1 MITACAV
8 HIKTSLDVNREIG
21 KKKEGN
27 TLLKKLFTLMLVFA
41 LVFSLF
47 VGCGDNNTANTNNEN
62 VATENNATENNT
74 TENDT
79 EEATE
84 TETETTEPAEE
95 VVFNWNLGATIETLD
110 PGLNAA
116 VNSGHVINNT
126 FEGLMRE
133 VDGKPVYAMA
143 ESHTVSDDGLT
154 YTFTIRDGVKW
165 SDGQAVTAYDFEYAW
180 NRNTDPATASD
191 YAWIFDEF
199 NYDSCKAL
207 DEKTLEVTL
216 KAPADYF
223 VGLTGFATL
232 MPLRQDAV
240 EAKAD
245 GAWAA
250 DPDVVICN
258 GPFILTEYVP
268 GDRVVL
274 EKNPMYWKAD
284 EVKIDKIVGKM
295 INEGTAALAEYESGG
310 FDFNTTIPP
319 VEVPRLLVEDPTFR
333 IEARPGTYYINL
345 NAHNVEALQDVKV
358 RQALSLVIDRV
369 AITDMLNSGNIPA
382 INFIPPGIKDA
393 NGEEFADKALEYGVD
408 VYDMEGNIA
417 KAKALLAEAGYPNG
431 EGIPTIQYVT
441 NTSEGHLMV
450 AQQMQDAFKTHLGI
464 DLEVASMDWAVF
476 QELRKEHDFEIAR
489 GGWIGDYVDP
499 LTFIGFYIT
508 GSPLNSPE
516 WSNEEFD
523 ALIKNSS
530 QATGQE
536 RYDMLAAAEK
546 VAVEDAWF
554 IPIYNY
560 VDQIHQKDYL
570 KGVERTVL
578 GKFYFGRAYIEK

>member
-1 MITACAV
+1 
-8 HIKTSLDVNREIG
+8 
-21 KKKEGN
+21 
-27 TLLKKLFTLMLVFA
+27 MLVFA
-41 LVFSLF
+41 LVLSLF
-47 VGCGDNNTANTNNEN
+47 VGCGGNNAANEENNAGTNNE
-62 VATENNATENNT
+62 VATENSS
-74 TENDT
+74 T

-84 TETETTEPAEE
+84 TEEETEEEE
-95 VVFNWNLGATIETLD
+95 VMEEMVFNWNLGATIETLD

-143 ESHTVSDDGLT
+143 DSHEVSEDGLV
-154 YTFTIRDGVKW
+154 YSFHIRDGVKW
-165 SDGQAVTAYDFEYAW
+165 SDGKPVTAFDFEYAW

-191 YAWIFDEF
+191 YAWIYDEF
-199 NYDSCKAL
+199 NYESCKAI
-207 DEKTLEVTL
+207 DESTFEVTL
-216 KAPADYF
+216 SAPADYF
-223 VGLTGFATL
+223 VGLTAFATL
-232 MPLRQDAV
+232 MPLRQEAV

-250 DPDVVICN
+250 DPATVICN

-268 GDRVVL
+268 GDRIVL
-274 EKNPMYWKAD
+274 EKNPMYWNTE
-284 EVKIDKIVGKM
+284 EVKIDKIVAKM

-319 VEVPRLLVEDPTFR
+319 AEVPRLLVEDPTFR

-345 NAHNVEALQDVKV
+345 NPNQVPELDDIRV
-358 RQALSLVIDRV
+358 RQAMSLVIDRV

-408 VYDMEGNIA
+408 LYDMENNIA
-417 KAKALLAEAGYPNG
+417 KAKQLMADAGFANG
-431 EGIPTIQYVT
+431 AGFPTIEYVT
-441 NTSEGHLMV
+441 NSSEGHLLV
-450 AQQMQDAFKTHLGI
+450 AQQMQDAFQTHLGI
-464 DLEVASMDWAVF
+464 KMEVSSMEWGVF
-476 QELRKEHDFEIAR
+476 QELRKSHEFDIAR

-516 WSNEEFD
+516 WSNADFD
-523 ALIKNSS
+523 AQIKGSS
-530 QATGQE
+530 AAMGQE

-546 VAVEDAWF
+546 ILVEEAWF

-560 VDQIHQKDYL
+560 VDQIHQQDYL

-578 GKFYFGRAYIEK
+578 GKFYFGRAYVEK

>member
-1 MITACAV
+1 
-8 HIKTSLDVNREIG
+8 
-21 KKKEGN
+21 
-27 TLLKKLFTLMLVFA
+27 LKKLFTMMLVVA

-47 VGCGDNNTANTNNEN
+47 VGCGGNNTANEPANTS
-62 VATENNATENNT
+62 TET
-74 TENDT
+74 TEEETTEEETTEEETT

-84 TETETTEPAEE
+84 PMDEE
-95 VVFNWNLGATIETLD
+95 MVFNWNLGATIETLD

-116 VNSGHVINNT
+116 VNSGHVVNNT

-143 ESHTVSDDGLT
+143 DSHEVSEDGLV
-154 YTFTIRDGVKW
+154 YTFHIRDGVKW
-165 SDGQAVTAYDFEYAW
+165 SDGKPVTAFDFEYAW

-199 NYDSCKAL
+199 NYDSCKAI
-207 DEKTLEVTL
+207 DESTFEVTL

-245 GAWAA
+245 GAWAS
-250 DPDVVICN
+250 DPSTVICN

-268 GDRVVL
+268 GDRIVL
-274 EKNPMYWKAD
+274 EKNPMYWMAE
-284 EVKIDKIVGKM
+284 EVQIDKIVAKM
-295 INEGTAALAEYESGG
+295 VNEGTAALAEYESGG
-310 FDFNTTIPP
+310 FDFNTTLPP
-319 VEVPRLLVEDPTFR
+319 AEIPRLLVEDPTFR

-345 NAHNVEALQDVKV
+345 NAHKLTELQDIRV

-393 NGEEFADKALEYGVD
+393 NGEEFADKALEFGVD
-408 VYDMEGNIA
+408 IYDMDANIA
-417 KAKALLAEAGYPNG
+417 KAKELMAEAGFANG
-431 EGIPTIQYVT
+431 EGFPTIEYVT
-441 NTSEGHLMV
+441 NSSEGHLLV

-464 DLEVASMDWAVF
+464 DMEVSSMEWGVF
-476 QELRKEHDFEIAR
+476 QELRKSHEFQIAR

-523 ALIKNSS
+523 MLIKDS
-530 QATGQE
+530 AFAKGQD

-546 VAVEDAWF
+546 VLVEEAWF

-560 VDQIHQKDYL
+560 VDQIHQADHLKD
-570 KGVERTVL
+570 VERTVL

>member
-1 MITACAV
+1 M
-8 HIKTSLDVNREIG
+8 
-21 KKKEGN
+21 
-27 TLLKKLFTLMLVFA
+27 LKKLFTLMLVFA
-41 LVFSLF
+41 LVLSLF
-47 VGCGDNNTANTNNEN
+47 VGCGGNNNNANDNAAANT
-62 VATENNATENNT
+62 TNNAAT
-74 TENDT
+74 TDNSSSE

-84 TETETTEPAEE
+84 EEATEEETMEE
-95 VVFNWNLGATIETLD
+95 MVFNWNLGATIETLD

-143 ESHTVSDDGLT
+143 DSHTVSEDGLV
-154 YTFTIRDGVKW
+154 YNFHIRDGVKW
-165 SDGQAVTAYDFEYAW
+165 SDGKPVTAFDFEYTW

-199 NYDSCKAL
+199 NYESCKAI
-207 DEKTLEVTL
+207 DESTFEVTL
-216 KAPADYF
+216 SAPADYF

-245 GAWAA
+245 GAWAS
-250 DPDVVICN
+250 DPATVICN
-258 GPFILTEYVP
+258 GPYILTEYVP
-268 GDRVVL
+268 GDRIVL
-274 EKNPMYWKAD
+274 EKNPMYWQAD
-284 EVKIDKIVGKM
+284 EVKIDKIVAKM

-319 VEVPRLLVEDPTFR
+319 AEVPRLLVEDPTFR

-345 NAHNVEALQDVKV
+345 NAHQLPELQDVRV
-358 RQALSLVIDRV
+358 RQAMSLVIDRV

-408 VYDMEGNIA
+408 IYDMDANIA
-417 KAKALLAEAGYPNG
+417 KAKQLMTEAGFPNG
-431 EGIPTIQYVT
+431 EGFPVVEYVT
-441 NTSEGHLMV
+441 NSSEGHLLV

-464 DLEVASMDWAVF
+464 EMEVSSMEWGVF
-476 QELRKEHDFEIAR
+476 QELRKEHDFQIAR

-516 WSNEEFD
+516 WSNAEFD
-523 ALIKNSS
+523 NLIKGSS
-530 QATGQE
+530 QAMGQE

-546 VAVEDAWF
+546 IVVEDAWF

-560 VDQIHQKDYL
+560 VDQIHQQDYL
-570 KGVERTVL
+570 KDVERTVL
-578 GKFYFGRAYIEK
+578 GKFYFGRAYLDK

>member
-1 MITACAV
+1 MFTVQTVDIN
-8 HIKTSLDVNREIG
+8 IINRETIKG
-21 KKKEGN
+21 GN

-41 LVFSLF
+41 LVLSLF
-47 VGCGDNNTANTNNEN
+47 VGCGGNNNDNNNADANT
-62 VATENNATENNT
+62 TNNAASTDNSSSE
-74 TENDT
+74 

-84 TETETTEPAEE
+84 EEATEEETVEE
-95 VVFNWNLGATIETLD
+95 MVFNWNLGATIETLD

-143 ESHTVSDDGLT
+143 DSHTVSEDGLV
-154 YTFTIRDGVKW
+154 YNFHIRDGVKW
-165 SDGQAVTAYDFEYAW
+165 SDGKPVTAFDFEYTW

-199 NYDSCKAL
+199 NYESCKAI
-207 DEKTLEVTL
+207 DESTFEVTL
-216 KAPADYF
+216 AAPADYF

-245 GAWAA
+245 GAWAS
-250 DPDVVICN
+250 DPATVICN
-258 GPFILTEYVP
+258 GPYILTEYVP
-268 GDRVVL
+268 GDRIVL
-274 EKNPMYWKAD
+274 EKNPMYWQAD
-284 EVKIDKIVGKM
+284 EVKIDKIVAKM

-319 VEVPRLLVEDPTFR
+319 AEVPRLLVEDPTFR

-345 NAHNVEALQDVKV
+345 NAHQLEELQDVRV
-358 RQALSLVIDRV
+358 RQAMSLVIDRV

-393 NGEEFADKALEYGVD
+393 NGEDFADKALEFGVD
-408 VYDMEGNIA
+408 IYNMDANIA
-417 KAKALLAEAGYPNG
+417 EAKQLMADAGFANG
-431 EGIPTIQYVT
+431 EGFPVVEYVT
-441 NTSEGHLMV
+441 NSSEGHLLV
-450 AQQMQDAFKTHLGI
+450 AQQMQDAFQTHLGI
-464 DLEVASMDWAVF
+464 EMEVSSMEWGVF
-476 QELRKEHDFEIAR
+476 QELRKSHEFQIAR

-523 ALIKNSS
+523 NLIKGSS
-530 QATGQE
+530 QAMGQD

-546 VAVEDAWF
+546 VVVEEAWF

-560 VDQIHQKDYL
+560 VDQIHQQDYL
-570 KGVERTVL
+570 KDVERTVL
-578 GKFYFGRAYIEK
+578 GKFYFGRAYIDK

>member
-1 MITACAV
+1 VFTVQTVDIN
-8 HIKTSLDVNREIG
+8 IINRETIKG
-21 KKKEGN
+21 GN

-41 LVFSLF
+41 LVLSLF
-47 VGCGDNNTANTNNEN
+47 VGCGGNNNDNNNADANT
-62 VATENNATENNT
+62 TNNAASTDNSSSE
-74 TENDT
+74 

-84 TETETTEPAEE
+84 EEATEEETVEE
-95 VVFNWNLGATIETLD
+95 MVFNWNLGATIETLD

-143 ESHTVSDDGLT
+143 DSHTVSEDGLV
-154 YTFTIRDGVKW
+154 YNFHIRDGVKW
-165 SDGQAVTAYDFEYAW
+165 SDGKPVTAFDFEYTW

-199 NYDSCKAL
+199 NYESCKAI
-207 DEKTLEVTL
+207 DESTFEVTL
-216 KAPADYF
+216 AAPADYF

-245 GAWAA
+245 GAWAS
-250 DPDVVICN
+250 DPATVICN
-258 GPFILTEYVP
+258 GPYILTEYVP
-268 GDRVVL
+268 GDRIVL
-274 EKNPMYWKAD
+274 EKNPMYWQAD
-284 EVKIDKIVGKM
+284 EVKIDKIVAKM

-319 VEVPRLLVEDPTFR
+319 AEVPRLLVEDPTFR

-345 NAHNVEALQDVKV
+345 NAHQLEELQDVRV
-358 RQALSLVIDRV
+358 RQAMSLVIDRV

-393 NGEEFADKALEYGVD
+393 NGEDFADKALEFGVD
-408 VYDMEGNIA
+408 IYNMDANIA
-417 KAKALLAEAGYPNG
+417 EAKQLMADAGFPNG
-431 EGIPTIQYVT
+431 EGFPVVEYVT
-441 NTSEGHLMV
+441 NSSEGHLLV
-450 AQQMQDAFKTHLGI
+450 AQQMQDAFQTHLGI
-464 DLEVASMDWAVF
+464 EMEVSSMEWGVF
-476 QELRKEHDFEIAR
+476 QELRKSHEFQIAR

-523 ALIKNSS
+523 NLIKGSS
-530 QATGQE
+530 QAMGQD

-546 VAVEDAWF
+546 VVVEEAWF

-560 VDQIHQKDYL
+560 VDQIHQQDYL
-570 KGVERTVL
+570 KDVERTVL
-578 GKFYFGRAYIEK
+578 GKFYFGRAYIDK